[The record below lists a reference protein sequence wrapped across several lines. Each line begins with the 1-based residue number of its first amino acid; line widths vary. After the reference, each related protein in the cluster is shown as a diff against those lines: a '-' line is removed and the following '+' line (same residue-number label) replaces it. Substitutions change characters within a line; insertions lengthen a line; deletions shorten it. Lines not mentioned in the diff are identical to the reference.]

1 MYTFWKKN
9 LFRFYDKKI
18 GKRHYVLKSL
28 LRFYKK
34 IKLEI
39 LGE

>member
-18 GKRHYVLKSL
+18 GKRHYDQSVTNGCWPDLSTL
-28 LRFYKK
+28 TF
-34 IKLEI
+34 
-39 LGE
+39 